1 MWPQFRLRSEQRGI
15 VFFSRLAQYKYLP
28 TYFSQK
34 IQFFFLSGKKK
45 TYTYFFFWIGL
56 SSWRIKYLK
65 SLCLALTSSLCSEPF
80 LLLKILLP
88 TTCFQ
93 DVFELFFRF
102 PHKFP
107 GRTLNFLFASIYI
120 IKLKVQREGNC
131 TVKKNG
137 RLSSVN
143 TVNWC

>member
-1 MWPQFRLRSEQRGI
+1 M
-15 VFFSRLAQYKYLP
+15 
-28 TYFSQK
+28 
-34 IQFFFLSGKKK
+34 GKKK
-45 TYTYFFFWIGL
+45 LSLLVLNLKVQVFTPFTFFFWVCL
-56 SSWRIKYLK
+56 PSWRIKYLK

-131 TVKKNG
+131 TVKKKWQTIKRQHSKLMLNLKLSG
-137 RLSSVN
+137 RPFVKLN
-143 TVNWC
+143 PAILRKNNR